1 MGNRSSESLKDKP
14 DELEVDDPGR
24 HSKLDLD
31 VLFRIPDLEKSL
43 SWRLKHLLN
52 LHDPD
57 EGELIRLR
65 ILDDS
70 EPGVDMYEGIRPL
83 ICVETVDSWP
93 KESGGF
99 LRIDRCEDETHRTT
113 LVLKPALKIKLTEEG
128 KKAKKAELST
138 STVCTWHVMTAL
150 SWDEMEEKLV
160 AFCGAPLKTREET
173 LKMWPMVL
181 SSILTRRS

>member
-14 DELEVDDPGR
+14 DELEIDDLSR

-31 VLFRIPDLEKSL
+31 VFYRIPDLEKSL
-43 SWRLKHLLN
+43 SWRLEHLLN

-57 EGELIRLR
+57 EGELIRVR

-93 KESGGF
+93 KASDF
-99 LRIDRCEDETHRTT
+99 LIFGLSEDETHRTE
-113 LVLKPALKIKLTEEG
+113 LVFEPALKIKLTEEG
-128 KKAKKAELST
+128 KKVKKAERST
-138 STVCTWHVMTAL
+138 STVCTWHVMTAR
-150 SWDEMEEKLV
+150 SRDEMKEKLV
-160 AFCGAPLKTREET
+160 AFMGVPWPTREDT
-173 LKMWPMVL
+173 RRRWPMVL